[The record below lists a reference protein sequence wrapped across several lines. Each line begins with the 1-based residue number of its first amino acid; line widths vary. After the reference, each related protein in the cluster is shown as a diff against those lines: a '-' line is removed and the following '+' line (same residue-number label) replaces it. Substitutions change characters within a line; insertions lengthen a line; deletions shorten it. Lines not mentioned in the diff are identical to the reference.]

1 MPPGRAG
8 DPTFS
13 SDPSHRPPASASR
26 RAHIARAACLRE
38 RSLNSMAEDTHVI
51 RGINWRETFPFT
63 NIFRSFRVAIHP
75 SKLILALL
83 AVLLLYLGG
92 RVLDGLW
99 PTAYRAVPGEIEA
112 YEAMRSGHPMALE
125 PLPMP
130 LGALGRA
137 VAAPERPRLAAD
149 LFDFG
154 KARQDARAVIE
165 AKYADLLVLFRVE
178 NADGKVIT
186 DAQEAKKAAE

>member
-51 RGINWRETFPFT
+51 RGIHWRETFPFT
-63 NIFRSFRVAIHP
+63 HIFRSFRVAIHP

-83 AVLLLYLGG
+83 AILLLYVGG
-92 RVLDGLW
+92 RVLDGIW
-99 PTAYRAVPGEIEA
+99 PLHSRGVPNEIDG
-112 YEAMRSGHPMALE
+112 YEAA
-125 PLPMP
+125 
-130 LGALGRA
+130 RA
-137 VAAPERPRLAAD
+137 ARMSMAAPEAAELRNPLLAEASAAA
-149 LFDFG
+149 
-154 KARQDARAVIE
+154 ARADARNFYTQRE
-165 AKYADLLVLFRVE
+165 AE
-178 NADGKVIT
+178 
-186 DAQEAKKAAE
+186 